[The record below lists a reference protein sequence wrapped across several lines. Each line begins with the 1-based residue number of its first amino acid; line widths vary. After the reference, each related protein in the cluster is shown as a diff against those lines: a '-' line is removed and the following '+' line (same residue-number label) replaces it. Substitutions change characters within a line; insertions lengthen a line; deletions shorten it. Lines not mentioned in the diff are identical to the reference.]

1 MISCTSWAAAHGSNM
16 KGFTT
21 KAIHGNRPTPD
32 AHNSMR
38 TPVYDSVSFE
48 HPSSKDIERAFQGRR
63 PAHAY
68 SRISNPTI
76 EDFEQ
81 RIRLISGGLAVLAVS
96 SGMAAISNLVMTL
109 CETGTNVVTSRHMFG
124 NTVSLFEH
132 SLGPWGLEVR
142 YVDMTD
148 LKAVEKAIDEN
159 TRLVFLEIITNP
171 QMEVADIQAISKL
184 THEQGVPLGVDCT
197 VTTPYLF
204 NSKDNGI
211 DIEVLSSTK
220 YISGGGTSVGGLL
233 IDNGL
238 FDWKQNPKLAPKA
251 KQMGPMAFIATL
263 RTQVYRNLG
272 ACMAPHN
279 AYLQS
284 LGLESMALRIDRSCE
299 NALAL
304 ARLLAEHPA
313 VESVNYPG
321 LEDSPYHEIA
331 KQQFGGKFGGII
343 SFSLASKEA
352 CFDMMDQV
360 KLMKRATNI
369 NDNKSMVIHPASTI
383 FVEYSPEQRAEM
395 KVTDQLIRLS
405 VGIEDLVDLKDD
417 LTQALEYK
425 R

>member
-1 MISCTSWAAAHGSNM
+1 M

-21 KAIHGNRPTPD
+21 KAIHGYRPKADPHG
-32 AHNSMR
+32 AMR
-38 TPVYDSVSFE
+38 VPLYDTVSFE
-48 HPSSKDIERAFQGRR
+48 HPSSKDLERAFQGRR

-81 RIRLISGGLAVLAVS
+81 RMRLLSDGLAVLALS

-148 LKAVEKAIDEN
+148 LAAVEAAIDEN
-159 TRLVFLEIITNP
+159 TRLVFLEVITNP
-171 QMEVADIQAISKL
+171 QMEVADLQAISAL
-184 THEQGVPLGVDCT
+184 THKKGVPLGVDCT

-204 NSKDNGI
+204 NSKKGGV

-220 YISGGGTSVGGLL
+220 YISGGGTCVGGVL
-233 IDNGL
+233 IDNGT
-238 FDWKQNPKLAPKA
+238 FDWKQSPKLAKKA

-263 RTQVYRNLG
+263 RMEVYRNLG

-304 ARLLAEHPA
+304 ARLLEEHPA

-321 LEDSPYHEIA
+321 LESSPYHEIA
-331 KQQFGGKFGGII
+331 KQQFGEKYGGVI
-343 SFSLASKEA
+343 SFNLASKDA
-352 CFDMMDQV
+352 CFDVMDQV

-395 KVTDQLIRLS
+395 QVTDQLIRLS
-405 VGIEDLVDLKDD
+405 VGIEDIEDLKDD
-417 LTQALEYK
+417 LTQALEFTK
-425 R
+425 